1 VLISHRTGVIFSEFV
16 ELITGY
22 KTMLNYKGKHN
33 ALKIF
38 SLLHFSKTMTNSCRL
53 TLLTDSFRQLDLNQS
68 VVSFVLLFEVHIT
81 FGSQSEVPPLF
92 QTHLDSDFVFSH
104 DSHESSAC
112 WILTDRNQKLS
123 ADRIRRATQ
132 VKSY

>member
-1 VLISHRTGVIFSEFV
+1 M
-16 ELITGY
+16 
-22 KTMLNYKGKHN
+22 MLHYKGKYN

-38 SLLHFSKTMTNSCRL
+38 SLPHFSKTMKNSCRL
-53 TLLTDSFRQLDLNQS
+53 TLLTDFFRQLDQNQS
-68 VVSFVLLFEVHIT
+68 VVCFVLLFEVHIT

-104 DSHESSAC
+104 DSQKSSAF

-123 ADRIRRATQ
+123 ADRTLRMTQ
-132 VKSY
+132 AKSY